1 MLTSIVARI
10 VAACCRHA
18 KLVLIIAALA
28 SVLSAYYSV
37 THFAINT
44 DSSKLISTK
53 LPWRQREAEYN
64 KAFPQNNDLIL
75 VVIDGRTPERAQQA
89 AAALVAHLE
98 PLKNNFDSVRLP
110 PEEGFYGRENLL
122 FQPPDQV
129 KQTADQLD
137 NATPL
142 LSALA
147 YDPTLRGI
155 SSAVQLIA
163 SGVVRGKA
171 PLDQAAPAFQGF
183 AIPMEQALA
192 GKTTFFSWQN
202 LFNKSSAGAGEAD
215 QGKRRFI
222 LAKPK
227 LNFNEIEPGED
238 ATSLIHKTAHDL
250 GFTPDTGVTVR
261 LTGPIPLND
270 EAFGSVKEGF
280 ALNSIITVL
289 AVILILW
296 LALKSARLIVAVFIS
311 TAIGLIFTAAAGF
324 AMVGALN
331 LISIAFAVLFVGIGV
346 DFGIQLSVR
355 YREERHRR
363 AELFPAIVGAGV
375 KAGRGLSLAAAAT
388 AAGFYSFLP
397 TDYRG
402 VSELG
407 LIAGTG
413 MIIAFFVSITVL
425 PALLTL
431 FRPPAEGQEIGYTFL
446 APLDDF
452 LERKRFWVIGV
463 MLAVALAGL
472 PLLRQL
478 TFDFNPNNLNDPHSE
493 SVSTLNDLR
502 QNPTTT
508 TNKIDVLAPNMTE
521 AQALAGRLSQ
531 LPEVDHTQTL
541 TSFVPPDQ
549 DVKLAALKDVAES
562 LGPELSPQKLKVA
575 PTEQDDKDALTSAA
589 AMLVKAAAKGTGQ
602 PADAANHLAD
612 VMTRLAAAP
621 PEARQRVRDAML
633 PSLQILLAQLRGV
646 ISAYP
651 VTLDTIPADLKRD
664 WLTDEGQARIEVTPK
679 DTSGTNAA
687 LQQFSDAVLKV
698 APGATGEPV
707 LIQQSGKAVI
717 WAFIEAGLWALGSIA
732 IILYIVL
739 RRVTDVLL
747 TLVPLLFAGLIA
759 MELTVLIG
767 LPINFANIIA
777 LPLLLGLGVAFKIY
791 FVMAWRDGQTHLLQ
805 SSLTRAVFFS
815 AMATAVAFG
824 SLWSSN
830 HPGTSSM
837 GKLLALSLACT
848 LIAAVFLQPA
858 LMGPPREGARKQEEF
873 EEEEAA
879 RAVQKAVA

>member
-1 MLTSIVARI
+1 MLTTIVARI

-18 KLVLIIAALA
+18 KLVLLVAVIASAVA
-28 SVLSAYYSV
+28 AYYSA

-44 DSSKLISTK
+44 DASKLISTK

-64 KAFPQNNDLIL
+64 NAFPQSNDLIL
-75 VVIDGRTPERAQQA
+75 AVVDGQTPERAQAA
-89 AAALVAHLE
+89 AAALVDQLTPRRKYFE
-98 PLKNNFDSVRLP
+98 FVRLP
-110 PEEGFYGRENLL
+110 PEEAFYGREGLL
-122 FQPPDQV
+122 FQSLDEV
-129 KQTADQLD
+129 KQTAEQLD
-137 NATPL
+137 QATPL

-155 SSAVQLIA
+155 SSAIQLMA
-163 SGVVRGKA
+163 SGVLRDKL
-171 PLDQAAPAFQGF
+171 PLDQAAPAFAAF
-183 AIPMEQALA
+183 ASPMEQALA
-192 GKTTFFSWQN
+192 GKTALFSWQG
-202 LFNKSSAGAGEAD
+202 LFDRSGPSD
-215 QGKRRFI
+215 QGKRRFVLI
-222 LAKPK
+222 KPK
-227 LNFNEIEPGED
+227 LNFSDIEPGED
-238 ATSLIHKTAHDL
+238 ATHIIHKTVRDL
-250 GFTPDTGVTVR
+250 QLTPATGVTVR

-270 EAFGSVKEGF
+270 EAFGSVKQGF
-280 ALNSIITVL
+280 ALNSVLTIL
-289 AVILILW
+289 AVLLILW

-311 TAIGLIFTAAAGF
+311 TAMGLIMTAGVGL

-363 AELFPAIVGAGV
+363 GHLLPAVVGAGV

-397 TDYRG
+397 TAYRG

-425 PALLTL
+425 PALLTV
-431 FRPPAEGQEIGYTFL
+431 FKPSGEAKEIGYTFL

-452 LERKRFWVIGV
+452 LERKRFWVIGI
-463 MLAVALAGL
+463 MLAGAVAGL
-472 PLLRQL
+472 PLLRGL
-478 TFDFNPNNLNDPHSE
+478 SFDFNPNNLNDQRSE
-493 SVSTLNDLR
+493 SVATLNDLKSDP
-502 QNPTTT
+502 NTT
-508 TNKIDVLAPNMTE
+508 TNTIQVLAPSLGE
-521 AQALAGRLSQ
+521 AQTLAAQ
-531 LPEVDHTQTL
+531 IAKVPEVDSVKTL
-541 TSFVPPDQ
+541 QSFVPPDQ
-549 DVKLAALKDVAES
+549 EAKLATLKDVAAG
-562 LGPELSPQKLKVA
+562 LGPELSPAKLKVA
-575 PTEQDDKDALTSAA
+575 PTEQDDKDALISAA
-589 AMLVKAAAKGTGQ
+589 AMLDKAAAKQPGP
-602 PADAANHLAD
+602 PADAAKRLSS
-612 VMTRLAAAP
+612 VMVKLAAAP
-621 PEARQRVRDAML
+621 DEARQRVRDSMV
-633 PSLQILLAQLRGV
+633 PPLQILLAQLRGV
-646 ISAYP
+646 VAAAP
-651 VTLDTIPADLKRD
+651 VTVDSIPADLKSD
-664 WLTDEGQARIEVTPK
+664 WLAANGQARIEVTPK
-679 DTSGTNAA
+679 DRSGTNAA
-687 LQQFSDAVLKV
+687 LQQFSDAVLNV

-707 LIQQSGKAVI
+707 LIQQSGKTVI

-732 IILYIVL
+732 VILYIVL
-739 RRVTDVLL
+739 RRIADVLL

-791 FVMAWRDGQTHLLQ
+791 FVMAWRDGQTKLLQ

-873 EEEEAA
+873 EEDEAS
-879 RAVQKAVA
+879 RAVQKAIA

>member
-1 MLTSIVARI
+1 MLTTIVARV

-18 KLVLIIAALA
+18 KLVLVLAVIAT
-28 SVLSAYYSV
+28 VLSAYYSV

-53 LPWRQREAEYN
+53 LPWRQNEAAYN
-64 KAFPQNNDLIL
+64 KAFPQGNDLIL
-75 VVIDGRTPERAQQA
+75 VVIDGKTPERAQQA
-89 AAALVAHLE
+89 AAALVDKLS
-98 PLKNNFDSVRLP
+98 PLKENFDFARLP
-110 PEEGFYGRENLL
+110 PEEAFYGRQGLL
-122 FQPPDQV
+122 FQSLDEV
-129 KQTADQLD
+129 KKTVDQLD
-137 NATPL
+137 QATPI

-155 SSAVQLIA
+155 SSAIQLMA
-163 SGVVRGKA
+163 SGIVRDKL
-171 PLDQAAPAFQGF
+171 PLERAGPIFSSFAAPMDA
-183 AIPMEQALA
+183 ALA
-192 GKTTFFSWQN
+192 GKTALFSWQS
-202 LFNKSSAGAGEAD
+202 LFGGGEQVD
-215 QGKRRFI
+215 RGKRRFV
-222 LAKPK
+222 LVKPK
-227 LNFNEIEPGED
+227 LNFSDIEPGED
-238 ATSLIHKTAHDL
+238 ATALIQDSVRDL
-250 GFTPDTGVTVR
+250 KLTPDTGVTVR

-280 ALNSIITVL
+280 ALNSVITVL
-289 AVILILW
+289 AVVLILW

-311 TAIGLIFTAAAGF
+311 TTVGLILTAGVGF

-363 AELFPAIVGAGV
+363 SELIPAVVGAGV

-413 MIIAFFVSITVL
+413 MIIAFLVSITIL
-425 PALLTL
+425 PAMLTV
-431 FRPPAEGQEIGYTFL
+431 FRPPSEGAEIGYTFL

-452 LERKRFWVIGV
+452 LERRRFWVVGI
-463 MLAVALAGL
+463 MLAAAVAGL
-472 PLLRQL
+472 PLLREL
-478 TFDFNPNNLNDPHSE
+478 SFDFNPNHLNDPRSE
-493 SVSTLNDLR
+493 SVATLNDLR
-502 QNPTTT
+502 ADPATSP
-508 TNKIDVLAPNMTE
+508 NKIQVLAPSLDE
-521 AQALAGRLSQ
+521 AKLLAGRLSA
-531 LPEVDHTQTL
+531 LPEVGATQTVQ
-541 TSFVPPDQ
+541 TFVPEGQ
-549 DVKLAALKDVAES
+549 AEKLAAIKDVADS
-562 LGPELSPQKLKVA
+562 LGPELAPAKLKTA
-575 PTEQDDKDALTSAA
+575 PTSQDDKDALTSAA
-589 AMLVKAAAKGTGQ
+589 AMLAKAAAKGTGAG
-602 PADAANHLAD
+602 ADAVRHLSETMAK
-612 VMTRLAAAP
+612 LAAAP
-621 PEARQRVRDAML
+621 DEARQTVRNAML
-633 PSLQILLAQLRGV
+633 PPLQILIGQLRGAL
-646 ISAYP
+646 SATP
-651 VTLDTIPADLKRD
+651 VTLESLPDDLKRD
-664 WLTDEGQARIEVTPK
+664 WLTADNRARIEVTPK

-687 LQQFSDAVLKV
+687 LQQFSDAVLRV
-698 APGATGEPV
+698 APTATGEPV
-707 LIQQSGKAVI
+707 LLQQSGKTVI
-717 WAFIEAGLWALGSIA
+717 WAFVEAGLWALGSITV
-732 IILYIVL
+732 ILYIVL
-739 RRVTDVLL
+739 RRVADVLL

-791 FVMAWRDGQTHLLQ
+791 FVMAWRDGQKKLLQ

-858 LMGPPREGARKQEEF
+858 LMGPPRAGARKQEEF

-879 RAVQKAVA
+879 RAVERAVA